1 MICTVFCI
9 NITDAVIFVYIN
21 TKGKFKQG
29 REVYDMKNKYRGVC
43 CILASGAFFSMM
55 TAFVRLSGDIPSI
68 EKAFFRNL
76 VAAFIMFFV
85 LLKSEEKFHIK
96 KGNVKYLLARSITG
110 CLGIICNFYA
120 IDHLM
125 LSDANMLNKL
135 SPFFAIIF
143 SYFLLKEKL
152 SIIQV
157 MGVILAFFGSLL
169 IIKPSGNPGEFFPSL
184 MGVLGGAGAGIA
196 YTIVRM
202 LGNRNERGQII
213 VFFFSAFSCLFILPF
228 LIIFYKPLSPVQL
241 LTLIGAGCCAYGGQV
256 FITRAYTFA
265 PAREISVYDYAQ
277 VIFSSVLGFFFF
289 GQVPDHFS
297 VLGYFVIIGMAV
309 AMFIYNNGNDKKI
322 PDKTAIKVNS
332 GKF

>member
-1 MICTVFCI
+1 M
-9 NITDAVIFVYIN
+9 Y
-21 TKGKFKQG
+21 GLMFK
-29 REVYDMKNKYRGVC
+29 REEGSDMKDKYRGVFC
-43 CILASGAFFSMM
+43 VLASGAFFSMM
-55 TAFVRLSGDIPSI
+55 TAFVRLAGDIPSI

-76 VAAFIMFFV
+76 VAAIIMFFV

-120 IDHLM
+120 IDHM
-125 LSDANMLNKL
+125 LLADANMLNKL
-135 SPFFAIIF
+135 SPFFAIVF

-152 SIIQV
+152 NIVQV

-169 IIKPSGNPGEFFPSL
+169 IIKPSGNTAEFFPSL

-202 LGNRNERGQII
+202 LGNRKERGQII
-213 VFFFSAFSCLFILPF
+213 VFFFSAFSSFFILPF
-228 LIIFYKPLSPVQL
+228 LIVFYEPLSPMQL

-256 FITRAYTFA
+256 FITKAYTFA

-277 VIFSSVLGFFFF
+277 VIFSSILGFFFF
-289 GQVPDHFS
+289 GQVPDYFS

-309 AMFIYNNGNDKKI
+309 AMFIYNNGHDRINFSEKK
-322 PDKTAIKVNS
+322 S
-332 GKF
+332 

>member
-1 MICTVFCI
+1 MYGLMFQREEGI
-9 NITDAVIFVYIN
+9 N
-21 TKGKFKQG
+21 
-29 REVYDMKNKYRGVC
+29 MKDKYRGVFC
-43 CILASGAFFSMM
+43 VLASGAFFSMM
-55 TAFVRLSGDIPSI
+55 TAFVRLAGDIPSI

-76 VAAFIMFFV
+76 VAAIIMFFV

-120 IDHLM
+120 IDHM
-125 LSDANMLNKL
+125 LLADANMLNKL
-135 SPFFAIIF
+135 SPFFAIVF

-152 SIIQV
+152 NIVQV

-169 IIKPSGNPGEFFPSL
+169 IIKPSGNTAEFFPSL

-202 LGNRNERGQII
+202 LGNRKERGQII
-213 VFFFSAFSCLFILPF
+213 VFFFSAFSSFFILPF
-228 LIIFYKPLSPVQL
+228 LIVFYEPLSPMQL

-256 FITRAYTFA
+256 FITKAYTFA

-277 VIFSSVLGFFFF
+277 VIFSSILGFFFF

-309 AMFIYNNGNDKKI
+309 AMFIYNNGHDRINFSEKK
-322 PDKTAIKVNS
+322 S
-332 GKF
+332 